1 MADAEDKG
9 LAEDREQ
16 SKDWKLFGPYLRE
29 RQWGE
34 RYHQFYGNDFRVE
47 CPTGSGRWL
56 TLRDAAIEI
65 ASRLTRTFLPD
76 SEGHRPCHGSD
87 PRFSE
92 DLHWRDLVL
101 FYEYFHGDTGR
112 GCGASHRGWTAFVAP
127 LLERLG
133 AHRQMGPAR
142 QSSDSFSEMMCS

>member
-56 TLRDAAIEI
+56 TLGDAAIEI

-112 GCGASHRGWTAFVAP
+112 GLRSEPPDGLDGFCRAPARASGCSPSNGASAAVERFV
-127 LLERLG
+127 
-133 AHRQMGPAR
+133 
-142 QSSDSFSEMMCS
+142 F